1 MPRHILTVL
10 AFILVTFAVQGLSH
24 FVINV
29 DHYASIGH
37 LRAEPIMP
45 LGFATMTIQG
55 LILSVAMSRLWPDGT
70 SIKNGMLVAGFFGLF
85 LGSYMVLTESAK
97 YTVPSIPTWMATE
110 AVAVTTQ
117 FCIFGVVLGFIYRK
131 RDTA

>member
-55 LILSVAMSRLWPDGT
+55 LILSVAMSRLWPEGA
-70 SIKNGMLVAGFFGLF
+70 SIKNGMLVAAFFGLF
-85 LGSYMVLTESAK
+85 LASYMVLTEAAK
-97 YTVPSIPTWMATE
+97 YAVPSIPTWMAIE
-110 AVAVTTQ
+110 AAAVTTQ
-117 FCIFGVVLGFIYRK
+117 FGIFGVVLGFIYWK
-131 RDTA
+131 RTSA